1 MQNDMRDRLKVK
13 KYRIYNANESWLV
26 PAANR
31 EDAIFSLY
39 CSTGMPEDFIKKNF
53 YIERVY
59 EK

>member
-1 MQNDMRDRLKVK
+1 MKKR

-26 PAANR
+26 PADNR

-39 CSTGMPEDFIKKNF
+39 CSTGMPEEFIKKNF

-59 EK
+59 E